1 MNTLKTIR
9 TNIYYI
15 KKVQDDGTV
24 TDEYK
29 KMNELVFVIDKPSY
43 RLSSEGRVIRE
54 RVIEDFR
61 FTVDEESFDA
71 FITFLLKI
79 KEERESSLGA

>member
-9 TNIYYI
+9 TNIYYT
-15 KKVQDDGTV
+15 KKVQDDGTL
-24 TDEYK
+24 TDEYQ

-54 RVIEDFR
+54 RVVEDFR

-71 FITFLLKI
+71 FIAFLLKI
-79 KEERESSLGA
+79 KENSESSLGA

>member
-9 TNIYYI
+9 TNIYYT

-24 TDEYK
+24 TDEYQ

-54 RVIEDFR
+54 RVVEDFR

-71 FITFLLKI
+71 FIAFLLKI
-79 KEERESSLGA
+79 KENSESSLGA

>member
-24 TDEYK
+24 TDEYQK
-29 KMNELVFVIDKPSY
+29 VNELVFVIDKPSY